1 MHITEKLNKIKKAQ
15 RQLSQ
20 SLGRVATALEVA
32 NFLEIKPEQVR
43 ECLSLSRQPVSLDLR
58 IGDNQDTELAELLE
72 DDGASPEDFAVSES
86 LRDSIQELLSE
97 LTPRQRQVMILRY
110 GLEDGQELSLAS
122 ISKRLDLSREQVRQ
136 LERQAM
142 DSLRK
147 RKARMREYLAS

>member
-1 MHITEKLNKIKKAQ
+1 M
-15 RQLSQ
+15 
-20 SLGRVATALEVA
+20 ATALEVA